1 MGFFDLFI
9 EVDLSKSNSLFK
21 AIDYKLSD
29 LSQELNNSIPI
40 INADTED
47 HFNKEQNSLGN
58 KWKPSKRALSTGTKT
73 LTDTASLR
81 LGLKALVTSD
91 KLGLDLKPT
100 GRNSRE
106 NTPTKDYAFIH
117 NFGGE
122 NKKAFGKYTAI
133 YPSGSDKREFA
144 WLSKPAQEGIARNI
158 ALGIQN
164 IKV

>member
-40 INADTED
+40 INADTES
-47 HFNKEQNSLGN
+47 HFNQEMDSQGK
-58 KWKPSKRALSTGTKT
+58 KWKPSQRALKTGTKT

-106 NTPTKDYAFIH
+106 NTLTKDYAFLH
-117 NFGGE
+117 NFGGDY
-122 NKKAFGKYTAI
+122 KAFGKYDLTMV
-133 YPSGSDKREFA
+133 KREFA